1 MIVGP
6 LGHALTSPAAAFALA
21 MALLWAPVT
30 GFPTWPALAR
40 GRLASTAV
48 ITLAVASFAY
58 ALAAE
63 AAGVWVIA
71 RQT

>member
-1 MIVGP
+1 
-6 LGHALTSPAAAFALA
+6 

-30 GFPTWPALAR
+30 GFPTWPALSR

>member
-1 MIVGP
+1 
-6 LGHALTSPAAAFALA
+6 

>member
-1 MIVGP
+1 MGP
-6 LGHALTSPAAAFALA
+6 FGHALTSPAAAFALA

-63 AAGVWVIA
+63 AAGVCVIA

>member
-1 MIVGP
+1 MGP